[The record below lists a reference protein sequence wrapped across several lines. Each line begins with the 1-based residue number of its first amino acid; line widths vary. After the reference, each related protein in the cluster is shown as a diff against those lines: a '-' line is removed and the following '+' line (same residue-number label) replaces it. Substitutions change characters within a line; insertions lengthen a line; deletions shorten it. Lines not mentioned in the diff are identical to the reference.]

1 MRLAVATKAALEVKD
16 LVKRYGDLTA
26 VDHVSFSVS
35 PGEIFGLLGP
45 NGAGKTTTLEIV
57 EGLRKPDGG
66 TAIVAGVDAVKHP
79 RKVRE
84 RIGVQL
90 QEAGT
95 FELLTVEETLKTF
108 AAFHRKTKSVRQL
121 LDDLNLTEKA
131 KARVDALSGGQRQR
145 MSIALAL
152 LNDPE
157 IVFLD
162 EPTTGLDP
170 QARRNL
176 WDVVVK
182 IRDEGKTVVLT
193 THYMEEAE
201 VLCDRV
207 AIIDRGR
214 VIALDTPDRLIAEY
228 AQGVR
233 VVLESGEGETADVAW
248 MEQLPSVSRVEA
260 SPGSIV
266 LHCNNPQAT
275 LPALFEQQ
283 GERKFASLK
292 VETGSLEEVFLN
304 ITGRSLRE

>member
-26 VDHVSFSVS
+26 VDHVSFWVS